1 MIQIKKL
8 LLFTA
13 LPCSVWGQTFTGG
26 GGNIPDNNSVVS
38 FNINVPV
45 LSPNTV
51 NGNFGVELVCLNIN
65 HPYVS
70 DLEVSLRAPDGTTII
85 LFSGVGGDGDNFTN
99 TCLWQNATTSILS
112 GSAPFSG
119 TFRPQTNLGQ
129 LNNGQNANGVWRLR
143 VRDMNAQDIG
153 SVLNWSITFGNQPA
167 QPFSFT
173 SSDLPILVINTI
185 NNVAIPDEPKVPADM
200 KIIYNGEGVRNYLTD
215 TTFHYNGKIGIER
228 RGSSSQGMPKKPY
241 GFETR
246 DALGNNL
253 NVSLLGMPAENDWVL
268 GASYSDKTLFRNAL
282 TYNLANKTGNY
293 APRTRFCEVM
303 LNGEYIGVYT
313 LTEKIKRDSG
323 RVNIGKLNSFDVAGE
338 ELTGGYIIKIDK
350 LTGSGG
356 AGWTSA
362 FPPPGSS
369 GTGAS
374 IYFQYAY
381 PDPDSIQPVQE
392 QYIKSF
398 VDSFEAALASPA
410 FQDPQNGW
418 RRFMDENS
426 VIDFLLMN
434 ELSRN
439 VDGYRISTFLH
450 KEKITRGNKLKMG
463 PVWDFDIAW
472 QNANYCQGQN
482 TTGWA
487 YDFNAVCGGGGG
499 LLVPFWW
506 QRFREDSLFNKRL
519 YCRYQ
524 EFRNSF
530 LSNSAL
536 NALADSMALV
546 MNESQDRNFQRWSIL
561 GVYVWPNPNPIPTT
575 YLGEVNKLK
584 QWFTDR
590 LAWIDGQIT
599 PINSGYPSV
608 NLGPDT
614 AICAGE
620 AVTLNAGNAFSIL
633 WNTGQSDTVLYASD
647 AGNYWVE
654 LGNLYGCRASDTVLI
669 QVKPNPAVGFT
680 VTALSNFQFQFNSS
694 SQPGTTHLWDFGDG
708 NGSQQIN
715 PIHTY
720 DQAGAYNVALWVTDT
735 AGCSSLLAETIQTQ
749 TVGLTSE
756 YNKTGF
762 VFPNPAES
770 TFTLF
775 CSSCIGAVAELFSAD
790 GQKINQKNITSP
802 SEVFDISDLAPGL
815 YVLQLEQPG
824 FPVQAIKIIKQ

>member
-1 MIQIKKL
+1 MVKIKT
-8 LLFTA
+8 LLFLSV
-13 LPCSVWGQTFTGG
+13 LPFSLWGQTYTGG
-26 GGNIPDNNSVVS
+26 GGNIPDNNTVVS
-38 FNINVPV
+38 FPINVPV
-45 LSPNTV
+45 LSPNTLT
-51 NGNFGVELVCLNIN
+51 GSFGIELVCLNIN
-65 HPYVS
+65 HPYVG
-70 DLEVSLRAPDGTTII
+70 DLEVSLRAPDGTVIV
-85 LFSGVGGDGDNFTN
+85 LFSGIGDDGDNFSN
-99 TCLWQNATTSILS
+99 TCLWQESGTSILS
-112 GSAPFSG
+112 GTAPFTG

-129 LNNGQNANGVWRLR
+129 LNNGQNANGIWRLR
-143 VRDMNAQDIG
+143 VRDMYSQDIG
-153 SVLNWSITFGNQPA
+153 SLLNWSITFGTQPA

-173 SSDLPILVINTI
+173 SSDLPIMVINTV
-185 NNVAIPDEPKVPADM
+185 NNVAIPDEPKVPANM
-200 KIIYNGEGVRNYLTD
+200 KLIYNGEGVRNYLTD
-215 TTFHYNGKIGIER
+215 TIFHYDGNIGIEQ

-246 DALGNNL
+246 DDQGNNL
-253 NVSLLGMPAENDWVL
+253 NVSLLGMPAENDWIL

-293 APRTRFCEVM
+293 APRTRFCEVV
-303 LNGEYIGVYT
+303 LNGDYLGVYT

-323 RVNIGKLNSFDVAGE
+323 RVNISKLNSFDLAGE

-381 PDPDSIQPVQE
+381 PDPDSIQPEQE
-392 QYIKSF
+392 LYIKSF
-398 VDSFEAALASPA
+398 VDSFEAALASPG
-410 FQDPQNGW
+410 FQDPQTGW
-418 RRFMDENS
+418 RRFMHESS

-450 KEKITRGNKLKMG
+450 KEKITLGNKLKMG

-482 TTGWA
+482 TAGWA

-536 NALADSMALV
+536 NALADSMASLLS
-546 MNESQDRNFQRWSIL
+546 ESQDRNFQKWPIL

-575 YLGEVNKLK
+575 YLGEINKLK
-584 QWFTDR
+584 QWFNDR
-590 LAWIDGQIT
+590 LAWLDAEIT
-599 PINSGYPSV
+599 PINSSYPSV
-608 NLGPDT
+608 SLGQDT
-614 AICAGE
+614 AICEGQ
-620 AVTLNAGNAFSIL
+620 AVTLNAGNPYSII
-633 WNTGQSDTVLYASD
+633 WSTGQSDPVLYASD
-647 AGNYWVE
+647 AGSYWVE
-654 LGNLYGCRASDTVLI
+654 ISNLYGCKASDTVLI
-669 QVKPNPAVGFT
+669 QVKPNPVVDFS
-680 VTALSNFQFQFNSS
+680 VTALSNFQFQFNSA
-694 SQPGTTHLWDFGDG
+694 SQAGVSHLWSFGDG

-715 PIHTY
+715 PVHTY
-720 DQAGAYNVALWVTDT
+720 SQAGTYSAELWVTDS
-735 AGCSSLLAETIQTQ
+735 AGCSSLLSQIVQTQ
-749 TVGLTSE
+749 TVGLATE
-756 YNKTGF
+756 YNKTNI
-762 VFPNPAES
+762 VFPNPAEN
-770 TFTLF
+770 TITLF
-775 CSSCIGAVAELFSAD
+775 CSDCAGGVATLFSSV
-790 GQKINQKNITSP
+790 GKNIFQKNITS
-802 SEVFDISDLAPGL
+802 SSDVFDISGLAPGVYIL
-815 YVLQLEQPG
+815 HTEHPESPTQ
-824 FPVQAIKIIKQ
+824 FIKIIKR

>member
-1 MIQIKKL
+1 MIKVSKL
-8 LLFTA
+8 LFLFV
-13 LPCSVWGQTFTGG
+13 LSGRLLGQTFSGS

-38 FNINVPV
+38 FNANVPV
-45 LSPNTV
+45 LSPNTL
-51 NGNFGVELVCLNIN
+51 NGNFGLELVCLTIN

-70 DLEVSLRAPDGTTII
+70 DLEVSLRAPDGTTVI
-85 LFSGVGGDGDNFTN
+85 LFSGIGGDGDNFSN
-99 TCLWQNATTSILS
+99 TCLWQNASTSILN

-119 TFRPQTNLGQ
+119 TFRPQTGLGQ

-143 VRDMNAQDIG
+143 VRDMYAQDVG
-153 SVLNWSITFGNQPA
+153 SVVSWSITFGSQPA

-173 SSDLPILVINTI
+173 SSDLPILVINTV
-185 NNVAIPDEPKVPADM
+185 NNVSIPDEPKVPADL

-246 DALGNNL
+246 DAQGNNL
-253 NVSLLGMPAENDWVL
+253 NVSLLGMPAENDWIL
-268 GASYSDKTLFRNAL
+268 GANYSDKTLFRNAL
-282 TYNLANKTGNY
+282 TYNLANKTGHY
-293 APRTRFCEVM
+293 AARTRFCEVL

-323 RVNIGKLNSFDVAGE
+323 RVNIGKLNTFDLSDE
-338 ELTGGYIIKIDK
+338 ELTGGYILKIDK

-381 PDPDSIQPVQE
+381 PEPDSIQPAQE

-398 VDSFEAALASPA
+398 VDSFEAALASPG

-426 VIDFLLMN
+426 VIDFMLMN

-472 QNANYCQGQN
+472 QNADYCQGQN
-482 TTGWA
+482 TAGWA
-487 YDFNAVCGGGGG
+487 YDFNAICGGGGG

-546 MNESQDRNFQRWSIL
+546 LNESQERNFQRWSIL
-561 GVYVWPNPNPIPTT
+561 GVYVWPNPSPIPTT
-575 YLGEVNKLK
+575 YLGEINKLK
-584 QWFTDR
+584 QWFADR
-590 LAWIDGQIT
+590 LAWIDNQIT

-608 NLGPDT
+608 SLGPDT

-620 AVTLNAGNAFSIL
+620 AVTLSVGNAFSIL
-633 WNTGQSDTVLYASD
+633 WNTGQTDTVLYASD

-654 LGNLYGCRASDTVLI
+654 LKNLYGCKASDTIQI
-669 QVKPNPAVGFT
+669 QVKTNPSVDFS
-680 VTALSNFQFQFNSS
+680 VTALSNFQFQFNSAA
-694 SQPGTTHLWDFGDG
+694 QPETNHVWDFGDG
-708 NGSQQIN
+708 NGSLQIN

-720 DQAGAYNVALWVTDT
+720 SQAGVYPVELWITDS
-735 AGCSSLLAETIQTQ
+735 AGCSSLLTQTVQTQ
-749 TVGLTSE
+749 TTGLATV
-756 YNKTGF
+756 YNNANF
-762 VFPNPAES
+762 ISPNPAEN

-775 CSSCIGAVAELFSAD
+775 CEGCIGARVELYAAD
-790 GQKINQKNITSP
+790 GRKIHQRKVASP
-802 SEVFDISDLAPGL
+802 SEVFDISDLTRGMYL
-815 YVLQLEQPG
+815 IRIIQPG
-824 FPVQAIKIIKQ
+824 SPAETLTIIKQ